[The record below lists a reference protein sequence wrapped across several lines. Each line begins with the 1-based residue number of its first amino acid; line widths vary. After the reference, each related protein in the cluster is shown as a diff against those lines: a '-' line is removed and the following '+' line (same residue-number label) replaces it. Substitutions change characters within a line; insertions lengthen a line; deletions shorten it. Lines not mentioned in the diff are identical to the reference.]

1 MLLFRRRFQVSA
13 LTVFFAL
20 TVVLGEC
27 SFYGLF
33 QWQQWD
39 SRYHTPLF
47 MLDAPIV
54 AVFVAA
60 FRFSVKPE
68 RRVANTGSRRI
79 SIVAGAFC
87 ALSLPWVV
95 ANELR
100 PLHASDDSSI
110 FSTDRVEMY
119 FKDNPA
125 VFQPYVDAV
134 NLIAAYR
141 PREVG
146 LYAETAIYEYPL
158 WVLLK
163 ERLSEM
169 PRLEYV
175 GVTNALRHLREGK
188 YAPPFILSDN
198 GQLRFHEFLEG
209 ETYVIVKQFFVGTAR
224 NPELTVLAKADVA
237 AGIFEKLGGKISIES
252 ERLIRSGDFEV
263 YLDREKNS
271 LVYVKNQ
278 CRPSDLRPS
287 APRVFVHLIPVDA
300 NDLPDDRKP
309 YGFDNLDF
317 RFNDSNV
324 FSPDERCASVRGL
337 PDYDVARLRTGEYS
351 DDDRLWQ
358 AEASVD
364 E

>member
-1 MLLFRRRFQVSA
+1 
-13 LTVFFAL
+13 
-20 TVVLGEC
+20 
-27 SFYGLF
+27 
-33 QWQQWD
+33 
-39 SRYHTPLF
+39 
-47 MLDAPIV
+47 MLDAPLV
-54 AVFVAA
+54 AVFVAQ
-60 FRFSVKPE
+60 FKPWSRF
-68 RRVANTGSRRI
+68 ANIGSRRI
-79 SIVAGAFC
+79 SLVAGTFF

-100 PLHASDDSSI
+100 HLHASDDSSI

-125 VFQPYVDAV
+125 AFQPYVDAV

-146 LYAETAIYEYPL
+146 LYAETTIYEYPIR
-158 WVLLK
+158 VLLK

-175 GVTNALRHLREGK
+175 GVTNASRHLRKGK
-188 YAPPFILSDN
+188 YAPPFILSDK
-198 GQLRFHEFLEG
+198 GQLRFREFLEG
-209 ETYVIVKQFFVGTAR
+209 EAYVIVKQFFVGTDR

-237 AGIFEKLGGKISIES
+237 TGIFEKLGGKISIES

-300 NDLPDDRKP
+300 DDLPDDRKP

-324 FSPDERCASVRGL
+324 FPPDGRCISVRRL

-358 AEASVD
+358 AEGSVD